1 LLQGDIRSEMY
12 IIANGSSEIVESIDA
27 GVMKPVRLVAVGE
40 AVLSEGLLCKVNW
53 FVFFQS

>member
-1 LLQGDIRSEMY
+1 MY
-12 IIANGSSEIVESIDA
+12 IIANGSSEIVESINA

-40 AVLSEGLLCKVNW
+40 AVLSEGLLRKVNW